1 MDEWLVQPSSPSL
14 SFPLL
19 PSPFLSFLLL
29 SSRLLSS
36 AISVSPY
43 SPRVAVQHEVN
54 INSSAKHP
62 RFIWLLQFPG
72 CEKVGMCDATSECFS
87 VPQMFFNQAKLL
99 LYCFVDV
106 IVISTFALPSV
117 VIQSL
122 MWSVLYHV
130 CVTVWALPESDA
142 TVHLSGW
149 FITNPSST
157 VLCGLSGSLLPFTVR
172 YMNGVLSLY
181 EWLSE
186 CHSWCFDAAQ
196 SGNTISVSLGIHIY
210 LQQPVNQFAM
220 QQIWIIYTELLRL
233 NWFMSADEMFIWNVP
248 GAALRHRSSVCKQ
261 KELIDYLSLLYTG
274 RTKWFSGSLILS
286 SILSLCVY

>member
-19 PSPFLSFLLL
+19 PSPFFSFLLL

-186 CHSWCFDAAQ
+186 NVIPGVLMRH
-196 SGNTISVSLGIHIY
+196 
-210 LQQPVNQFAM
+210 NQVT
-220 QQIWIIYTELLRL
+220 Q
-233 NWFMSADEMFIWNVP
+233 
-248 GAALRHRSSVCKQ
+248 
-261 KELIDYLSLLYTG
+261 
-274 RTKWFSGSLILS
+274 
-286 SILSLCVY
+286 SLCHWGSTYISSNLWISSLCSKFELFTQNCFGWIDLWVLMRCSFGMSLELP